1 MSESDQMDID
11 DGEKVDDEETPK
23 VDNEQ
28 TPKVDLD
35 KAFYM
40 HKELEIDL
48 KQVED
53 FALEELTGLSMDT
66 KLKVQIPVPTF
77 TVTSL
82 VGDPVME
89 QKEQVPS
96 KIFTLSSLVKCA
108 EKAVSDAANKV
119 SMSGTLKEKKK
130 KMKRLSLQE
139 RGKYSS
145 IKIPKLNFS
154 NCDGM
159 DSDSDSN
166 SSLGQ

>member
-1 MSESDQMDID
+1 MSDSDQMYID
-11 DGEKVDDEETPK
+11 DGEKLDDEQTPI

-82 VGDPVME
+82 VGDPVKQE
-89 QKEQVPS
+89 KEQVPS
-96 KIFTLSSLVKCA
+96 KR
-108 EKAVSDAANKV
+108 
-119 SMSGTLKEKKK
+119 GT
-130 KMKRLSLQE
+130 
-139 RGKYSS
+139 
-145 IKIPKLNFS
+145 KLNIPACQLAEFWQSFS
-154 NCDGM
+154 ANQRLLCAFLIFFKNM
-159 DSDSDSN
+159 P
-166 SSLGQ
+166 